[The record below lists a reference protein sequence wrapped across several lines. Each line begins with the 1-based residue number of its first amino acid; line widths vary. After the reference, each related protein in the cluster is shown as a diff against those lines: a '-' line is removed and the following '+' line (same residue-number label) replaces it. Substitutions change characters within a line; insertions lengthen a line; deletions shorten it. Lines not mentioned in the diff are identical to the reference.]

1 MLTIDIRHPDVDQ
14 FIEVKKDRTK
24 VTGANISIKV
34 RDDFIQ
40 AVKSNSDYILRFPCE
55 ENNIEFMD
63 GLTRKN
69 GVGFDPVQFPPE
81 YNKLVNYQNEDGTRL
96 YMKRVK
102 AKDLW
107 DKIIQAA
114 WDSAEPGLLFI
125 DRAID
130 NSPDGVYDAYRPTNT
145 NP

>member
-1 MLTIDIRHPDVDQ
+1 MLTIDIRHPDVEQ
-14 FIEVKKDRTK
+14 FIDIKKDRTK

-34 RDDFIQ
+34 RDDFME
-40 AVKSNSDYILRFPCE
+40 AVRSDSDYILRFPCDF
-55 ENNIEFMD
+55 NNVQFMD

-69 GVGFDPVQFPPE
+69 GVGFDNMEFPPE
-81 YNKLVNYQNEDGTRL
+81 YNKLTWYNHDDGTTI
-96 YMKRVK
+96 YMKRIK
-102 AKDLW
+102 AKELW
-107 DKIIQAA
+107 NKIIEAA

-130 NSPDGVYDAYRPTNT
+130 YSPDGVYPEYKATNT